1 MRIAVIDLDSV
12 CFSALHGNKI
22 IGEDGTPLR
31 TEDGSKFLYKEKTEE
46 EVIFSCDF
54 FIDEMLRES
63 KATHYIALIK
73 GKNTTKNRL
82 AVNPDYK
89 GNRPKESPK
98 YWDLCKQHF
107 IENWGAI
114 EVNDMEVDDAVAICY
129 YELVDA
135 FICAIDNDLL
145 GLSTHNKLSHFNW
158 RKKEFYTVSDYD
170 ASYKFWSDMICGQKG
185 DNIQGLK
192 GKGEKFAEK
201 LLQGDGMFKY
211 SEKAF
216 PTKVLFAYLEHYKD
230 EHEAIVE
237 YTKNYISLK
246 IIDSVHYLKD
256 EFKISIPIEFNP
268 IEKETT
274 IQFTEEINPDPSTL
288 KPNDDVLEDKWFEDF
303 KPTEL
308 PEIDF

>member
-1 MRIAVIDLDSV
+1 V
-12 CFSALHGNKI
+12 FSSFHGNKI
-22 IGEDGTPLR
+22 LDENGTPLR

-73 GKNTTKNRL
+73 GSRTTKNRL

-107 IENWGAI
+107 IENWGAV

-129 YELVDA
+129 YELVDS

-145 GLSTHNKLSHFNW
+145 GLSTQGKLPHFNW
-158 RKKEFYTVSDYD
+158 RKKEFYTVSNYN
-170 ASYKFWSDMICGQKG
+170 ASFKFWSDMICGQSG
-185 DNIQGLK
+185 DNIKGLSKK
-192 GKGEKFAEK
+192 GVKFAEN
-201 LLQGDGMFKY
+201 LLKGNGAFDFNPKV
-211 SEKAF
+211 F

-230 EHEAIVE
+230 EHEAILE
-237 YTKNYISLK
+237 YTKNYTSLK
-246 IIDSVHYLKD
+246 IIDNISYIKD
-256 EFKISIPIEFNP
+256 GDFSLPHPIEFKP
-268 IEKETT
+268 IEEVPQ
-274 IQFTEEINPDPSTL
+274 IEED
-288 KPNDDVLEDKWFEDF
+288 
-303 KPTEL
+303 L
-308 PEIDF
+308 PEFDF